1 MITYSIL
8 HRAEAD
14 RSTHYY
20 GEQADDYYSRDGGA
34 AMWHGTGAKR
44 LGAVGEVD
52 IKRFHAMLR
61 GEFGKGVVAG
71 RSIRKD
77 SKARAG
83 IDLTISAPKS
93 ITLQALVGG
102 DGRLI
107 DAHDQAVAYTLDYIE
122 KHLTQARQKERGK
135 TRSEQTTNL
144 VIAKFRHETARP
156 TPTAPP
162 DPNLHTHAV
171 IMNATQRADGS
182 WAALSNEQIVGLRKL
197 QDAVYMSRLDY
208 LVKKLGYDVRYEKNH
223 IELAHISRAHIEVF
237 SKRSGQVETVLAARG
252 LSRETSSHSQKQM
265 LTLATRQQKTQNLT
279 RDELHNNWTAQAREA
294 GIHFSPELSATHRQI
309 DSGPTQQRVADAAL
323 TWAIGHLSERET
335 VMRRSDLLA
344 TAISHAEGVVS
355 PDAIYDALARRLDQG
370 QLLSNPTRYYSTAD
384 MQAEPRTRQSWAQ
397 EVSTLRGNDI
407 SAAWPVVDRAINE
420 GRLVFAEPSYATTKA
435 LEQEQ
440 RIIALEKAGRDSLDP
455 IMKPVQLTP
464 MLNGTTLTSGQR
476 DAVALMLTSRD
487 QIIGIQ
493 GLAGTGKSFALQS
506 TQRIL
511 NDHGYSMVALAP
523 YGTQINDLRKDG
535 IAANSVASFLTA
547 SEKRRF
553 TETMGEKTVLVIDEA
568 GAIPVRQMEK
578 LLTRIQ
584 ATGAKIVT
592 LGDTAQTKAVE
603 AGRAFAL
610 LQEHGM
616 KTVIMGDIQR
626 QKSER
631 LRRAVELAA
640 TGHASQSLALVD
652 QVACIPDTFTK
663 DEHGHKLRDCSAR
676 YDTIAREYVA
686 LPNADQA
693 ETLIVTGTNVSR
705 KAINNMIHERRG
717 LTGKGHTFR
726 LLIRHDTTKMQ
737 RRCAKYYTA
746 GDIIQPERDYK
757 CGLLRGELYR
767 VVECERSAD
776 RIWVMPLNGDGTA
789 TSIEIL
795 PKTMSKLSV
804 YHTHEAELSV
814 GDRVRIT
821 RNNADLDLVNGQRC
835 EVVAVTPQA
844 VTLGI
849 GDRQISLPAD
859 TPLHLDHAYATT
871 AHSAQGMTC
880 DRVFYN
886 AESFSRTTAQDT
898 YYVSIS
904 RERHAVTV
912 FTDDVQ
918 ALPKA
923 VDRVPYKGL
932 AHDLVGPART
942 GPTHKIRTQIQANEH
957 AMEL

>member
-34 AMWHGTGAKR
+34 AMWHGTGAKQ

-61 GEFGKGVVAG
+61 GEFGKGIVAG

-77 SKARAG
+77 AKARAG

-102 DGRLI
+102 DSRLI

-122 KHLTQARQKERGK
+122 KHLTLARQKERGK
-135 TRSEQTTNL
+135 TRTEQTTNL
-144 VIAKFRHETARP
+144 IIAKFRHETARP

-197 QDAVYMSRLDY
+197 QDAVYMSRLDH

-237 SKRSGQVETVLAARG
+237 SKRSAQVETALTSRG
-252 LSRETSSHSQKQM
+252 LSRETSSHAQKQM
-265 LTLATRQQKTQNLT
+265 LTLATRQQKTKELT
-279 RDELHNNWTAQAREA
+279 RDELHHAWTTQARGA
-294 GIHFSPELSATHRQI
+294 GIHFSPELSTASMHI
-309 DSGPTQQRVADAAL
+309 DNSTTQQRVADAAL

-335 VMRRSDLLA
+335 VMCRSDLLA
-344 TAISHAEGVVS
+344 TAISHAEGVV
-355 PDAIYDALARRLDQG
+355 PPEAIYDALRLRLDQG
-370 QLLSNPTRYYSTAD
+370 QLLSNPARYHSTD
-384 MQAEPRTRQSWAQ
+384 SMQAEPRTRQAWAQ
-397 EVSTLRGNDI
+397 EVATLRGNDI

-420 GRLVFAEPSYATTKA
+420 GRLVFAEPSYATTTA

-440 RIIALEKAGRDSLDP
+440 RIIALEKTGRDRIDP
-455 IMKPVQLTP
+455 VMERVLLTP

-476 DAVALMLTSRD
+476 DAIALMLTSRD
-487 QIIGIQ
+487 QIVGIQ

-511 NDHGYSMVALAP
+511 NEHGYSMVALAP
-523 YGTQINDLRKDG
+523 YGSQINDLRKDG
-535 IAANSVASFLTA
+535 IAANTVASFLTA
-547 SEKRRF
+547 SDKRRF
-553 TETMGEKTVLVIDEA
+553 TEAMGEKTVVVIDEA

-578 LLTRIQ
+578 LLTKIQ

-640 TGHASQSLALVD
+640 TGQASQSLALVD
-652 QVACIPDTFTK
+652 QVGCIPDTFTK
-663 DEHGHKLRDCSAR
+663 DEHGQQLRDCSAR

-686 LPNADQA
+686 LPNSDQA
-693 ETLIVTGTNVSR
+693 ETLIVTGTNASR
-705 KAINNMIHERRG
+705 KSINDMIHQHRG
-717 LTGKGHTFR
+717 LTGKGYTVR
-726 LLIRHDTTKMQ
+726 LLTRHDTTKMQ
-737 RRCAKYYTA
+737 RRCAKYYTV

-776 RIWVMPLNGDGTA
+776 RISVMPLHGENTA
-789 TSIEIL
+789 TPIEIT
-795 PKTMSKLSV
+795 PKTMSRLSV

-814 GDRVRIT
+814 GDRVRVT

-835 EVVAVTPQA
+835 EVVSVTSQT

-849 GDRQISLPAD
+849 GDRHINLPAD

-932 AHDLVGPART
+932 AHDLVDSAGTR
-942 GPTHKIRTQIQANEH
+942 PTHEIQPPDHKNEP